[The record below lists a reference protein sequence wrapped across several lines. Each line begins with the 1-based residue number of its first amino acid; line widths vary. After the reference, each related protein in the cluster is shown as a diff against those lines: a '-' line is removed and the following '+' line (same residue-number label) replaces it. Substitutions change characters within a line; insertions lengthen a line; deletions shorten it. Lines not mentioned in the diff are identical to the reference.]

1 MISETKK
8 IYQPPKKQKTM
19 LKQSLTYLLI
29 PMQTAS
35 PTTRCK
41 VQHIR
46 ELLCTLLTI
55 ILITEF

>member
-1 MISETKK
+1 
-8 IYQPPKKQKTM
+8 M

-46 ELLCTLLTI
+46 ELLEENSNF
-55 ILITEF
+55 ILKLGY